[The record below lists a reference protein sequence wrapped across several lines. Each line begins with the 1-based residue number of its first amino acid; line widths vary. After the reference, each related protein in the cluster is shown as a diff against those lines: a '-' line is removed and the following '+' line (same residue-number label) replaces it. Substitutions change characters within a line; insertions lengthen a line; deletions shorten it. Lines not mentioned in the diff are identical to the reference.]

1 MKLNNID
8 FDVLSNDDL
17 KKIIIKYKL
26 HQNTKI
32 RNREDM
38 IRVIKEFIILKMN
51 KYKNNNKNNN
61 DDKNNDDK
69 VKSINFNR
77 RQSVPN
83 IKTNRTNIP
92 KNNITFKRDRRM
104 SEPITN
110 VEKQNAVKDHNH
122 KQMKTELDNT
132 SKTIIKNKDNSK
144 YDEIGIYPPAKRLV
158 AIGDVHGDLRVTL
171 LTLKLAKVIPD
182 NIFPYNLNLNNIEW
196 IGGNTWI
203 VQTGDQ
209 IDRCRPD
216 NWVNDCIEDYDD
228 VEEDEGNNMII
239 IKLFK
244 ILDEKAKQKGGRVIT
259 LLGNHELMNVDK
271 DFRYVSPK
279 EFLEFAPKDKKNIQK
294 TKDGYP
300 NGYYERLKA
309 FGRGNSIS
317 QYYSKHKKS
326 IVIVGSWLFVHG
338 GISHDLALKYTINEI
353 NKTVQNWLINKC
365 SDLEDDIFDEIFRQ
379 DDDLS
384 PFWCRLYGEDD
395 GEGENTQEGFNK
407 LLAILN
413 QRNKT
418 MMPIKGIVIA
428 HTPQFMNDK
437 YLNSLYNNRLWRID
451 VGMSRAFGKHCN
463 SDENK
468 YRQIQILIINN
479 DNSFEVKKIPYQGRA
494 PTEGMGQKVDISK
507 ERMF

>member
-17 KKIIIKYKL
+17 KKIIIKYNL

-32 RNREDM
+32 KNREDM
-38 IRVIKEFIILKMN
+38 IKVIKEFIILKMN
-51 KYKNNNKNNN
+51 NYKHN
-61 DDKNNDDK
+61 DSK
-69 VKSINFNR
+69 VKSININR
-77 RQSVPN
+77 RKSVPN
-83 IKTNRTNIP
+83 IKSNRTNIP
-92 KNNITFKRDRRM
+92 KNNITFQRDRRM
-104 SEPITN
+104 SEPTTKI
-110 VEKQNAVKDHNH
+110 EKQTAIKTHN
-122 KQMKTELDNT
+122 QNNMKNT
-132 SKTIIKNKDNSK
+132 LNNQSETIIKNKDTSK
-144 YDEIGIYPPAKRLV
+144 YDQIGIYPPVKKLI

-171 LTLKLAKVIPD
+171 LVLKLAKVIPN
-182 NIFPYNLNLNNIEW
+182 NIFPYNLNLKTIEW
-196 IGGNTWI
+196 IGEDTWI

-209 IDRCRPD
+209 IDRCRPE
-216 NWVNDCIEDYDD
+216 NWVNDCIEDYND
-228 VEEDEGNNMII
+228 VEEDEGSNMII
-239 IKLFK
+239 IKLFQ
-244 ILDEKAKQKGGRVIT
+244 ILDEKAKLKGGRVIT

-279 EFLEFAPKDKKNIQK
+279 EFLEFAPNNNKKLTK
-294 TKDGYP
+294 TKDGFP
-300 NGYYERLKA
+300 NGYHERLKA
-309 FGRGNSIS
+309 FSRGNNIS
-317 QYYSKHKKS
+317 QFYSKYKKS

-338 GISHDLALKYTINEI
+338 GISHDLAFKYTINEI
-353 NKTVQNWLINKC
+353 NKTVQNWLIDKC
-365 SDLEDDIFDEIFRQ
+365 TDLEDDIFDEIFRQ

-413 QRNKT
+413 KRNKT
-418 MMPIKGIVIA
+418 IMPIKGIVIA

-479 DNSFEVKKIPYQGRA
+479 DNSFEIKKIPYQGRT
-494 PTEGMGQKVDISK
+494 PTEGIGQKIDISK
-507 ERMF
+507 EKMF

>member
-8 FDVLSNDDL
+8 FNLLSNEDL
-17 KKIIIKYKL
+17 KKIIIKYEL
-26 HQNTKI
+26 HKNNKI
-32 RNREDM
+32 KSREDM
-38 IRVIKEFIILKMN
+38 IKLIKEFILQKMN
-51 KYKNNNKNNN
+51 KYKNNKQNE
-61 DDKNNDDK
+61 

-104 SEPITN
+104 SEPITT
-110 VEKQNAVKDHNH
+110 VEKEYAVKDHNH
-122 KQMKTELDNT
+122 KEMKNNLDNE
-132 SKTIIKNKDNSK
+132 SDKIIKTKDTSK
-144 YDEIGIYPPAKRLV
+144 YDNIGIYPPVNKII

-171 LTLKLAKVIPD
+171 IALKLANVIPD
-182 NIFPYNLNLNNIEW
+182 NIFPYNLDLNNIQW
-196 IGGNTWI
+196 TGNDTWI

-209 IDRCRPD
+209 IDRCRPE
-216 NWVNDCIEDYDD
+216 NWDDNDCIEDFDD

-244 ILDEKAKQKGGRVIT
+244 ILDDKAKKHGGRVIT
-259 LLGNHELMNVDK
+259 LLGNHELMNIDK

-279 EFLEFAPKDKKNIQK
+279 EFLEFAPKDKKHLKK
-294 TKDGYP
+294 TNDGFP
-300 NGYYERLKA
+300 NGYHERLKA
-309 FGRGNSIS
+309 FTRGNNIS
-317 QYYSKHKKS
+317 QYYSKYKKS

-338 GISHDLALKYTINEI
+338 GVSHDLALKYTINEI
-353 NKTVQNWLINKC
+353 NKTVENWLINK
-365 SDLEDDIFDEIFRQ
+365 SSELEEDIFDEIFRQ

-395 GEGENTQEGFNK
+395 GEGENTPEGFNK
-407 LLAILN
+407 LLQILN
-413 QRNKT
+413 KRNKT
-418 MMPIKGIVIA
+418 IQPIKGIVIA

-451 VGMSRAFGKHCN
+451 VGMSRAFGKHCD
-463 SDENK
+463 SGENK

-479 DNSFEVKKIPYQGRA
+479 DNTFEIKKAPFQGRQ
-494 PTEGMGQKVDISK
+494 PVPGIGQNINIDNEK
-507 ERMF
+507 MF

>member
-51 KYKNNNKNNN
+51 KYKNNNNNNN
-61 DDKNNDDK
+61 DNK

-104 SEPITN
+104 SQPITN

-122 KQMKTELDNT
+122 KQMKTQLDNT

-144 YDEIGIYPPAKRLV
+144 YDQIGIYPPAKRLV

-182 NIFPYNLNLNNIEW
+182 DVFPYNLNLNNIEW

-216 NWVNDCIEDYDD
+216 NWKNDCIEDYDD

-244 ILDEKAKQKGGRVIT
+244 ILDEKAKLKGGRVLT

-309 FGRGNSIS
+309 FDRGNNIS

-353 NKTVQNWLINKC
+353 NKTVENWLINKC

-395 GEGENTQEGFNK
+395 DEGENTQEGFNK

-418 MMPIKGIVIA
+418 IMPIKGIVIA

-507 ERMF
+507 EKMF

>member
-38 IRVIKEFIILKMN
+38 IHVIKEFIILKMN
-51 KYKNNNKNNN
+51 KYKNNNDKNNN
-61 DDKNNDDK
+61 KNNDDK

-110 VEKQNAVKDHNH
+110 VEKQNAIKDHNH

-132 SKTIIKNKDNSK
+132 SKTIIKNKNNSK

-309 FGRGNSIS
+309 FGRGNNIS

-353 NKTVQNWLINKC
+353 NKTVENWLVNKC

-479 DNSFEVKKIPYQGRA
+479 DNSFEIKKIPYQGRT
-494 PTEGMGQKVDISK
+494 PTEGIGQKVDIFK
-507 ERMF
+507 EKMF